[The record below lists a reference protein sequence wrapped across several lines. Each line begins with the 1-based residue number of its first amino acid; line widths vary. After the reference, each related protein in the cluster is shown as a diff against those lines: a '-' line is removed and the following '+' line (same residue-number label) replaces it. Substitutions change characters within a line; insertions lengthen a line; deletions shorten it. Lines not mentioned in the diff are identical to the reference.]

1 MSPNRRKVRGRNYK
15 SIGFVLDLRSG
26 PNTRSK
32 LMKPRGTKF
41 QNPFCSAYE
50 SIGVND
56 VPLKVRKTICGYSER
71 KLCITSLV
79 LLTCPW
85 RNPVFRMARRALIF
99 PSRKHYLWEAAKCIH
114 SSMHDSLSRHAAVTA
129 ICPALYKMLHNLC

>member
-1 MSPNRRKVRGRNYK
+1 MLGTDHVTNGRKVRGRNYK

-32 LMKPRGTKF
+32 LMKPRHAKF
-41 QNPFCSAYE
+41 QNPFFSAYE
-50 SIGVND
+50 FIRVSD
-56 VPLKVRKTICGYSER
+56 VPLKARKTTCVFSER
-71 KLCITSLV
+71 ELCITSLV

-85 RNPVFRMARRALIF
+85 RNPVFRMAGRALIF

-114 SSMHDSLSRHAAVTA
+114 SCMIHSADMQL
-129 ICPALYKMLHNLC
+129 